1 MHCVVARF
9 ASAVASA
16 LLNNHSATVA
26 RSGCCDN
33 NRVTSSLRRHTA
45 AVGSCCSEKTID
57 TVGEA
62 GTLQV
67 ATVICSSRLGV
78 RLGPLI
84 SSRCSVV
91 ALATA
96 SRAVLRWLFCLAALI
111 SLSLAH
117 SRLVRGEQCGVEPAV
132 AACRAARCGPASQ
145 LLVSSRLAAHRS
157 FITAPLTH
165 SLALSLNFASRR
177 NDNIWSRFSR
187 LVPSL
192 AIDFHRHF
200 SRRLVSV

>member
-45 AVGSCCSEKTID
+45 AVGSCCSAKTID

-145 LLVSSRLAAHRS
+145 LLVSSRLVASRSAPEFYHR
-157 FITAPLTH
+157 PTH
-165 SLALSLNFASRR
+165 SLTRALAQFRVASKRQHMEPV
-177 NDNIWSRFSR
+177 FSSCTEP
-187 LVPSL
+187 V
-192 AIDFHRHF
+192 D
-200 SRRLVSV
+200 